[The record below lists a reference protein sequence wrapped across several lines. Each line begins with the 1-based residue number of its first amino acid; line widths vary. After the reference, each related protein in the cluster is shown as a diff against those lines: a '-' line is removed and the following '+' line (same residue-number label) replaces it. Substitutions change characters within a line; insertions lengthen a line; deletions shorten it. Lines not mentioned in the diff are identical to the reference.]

1 MAPPLSPLA
10 AELRA
15 AAPEK
20 FFAAL
25 FAPAPV
31 REAMMALAAFEAA
44 TARATL
50 ASQVLAGL
58 GRLSFWRDAIGTA
71 ADGRTLSHPAADA
84 LRAAIVAHRLPASAF
99 DRHLAAREA
108 LLTTGTIPDM
118 DGLAAHASDI
128 ALPLLDLGCRVLG
141 AGLPPGAQDAAEV
154 LGLAACL
161 REAIGLARAGRLVLP
176 EAECAAAG
184 FGVQSLA
191 EGRNRAGLA
200 SVTEAVARQAQARL
214 GMVPPVPRAAR
225 PALLG
230 LVAARAVLAALARAG
245 HDPAAASTWQ
255 PGTAMRLGMAWA
267 ALTGRVQGGAGAS
280 SRRSAQ

>member
-25 FAPAPV
+25 FAPPRV
-31 REAMMALAAFEAA
+31 REAMLALAAFEVA
-44 TARATL
+44 TARAAL

-58 GRLSFWRDAIGTA
+58 GRLSFWREAIGTA

-84 LRAAIVAHRLPASAF
+84 LRAAIVAHRLPVAAF

-108 LLTTGTIPDM
+108 LLTTGVIPDM
-118 DGLAAHASDI
+118 AALSAHARDLAA
-128 ALPLLDLGCRVLG
+128 PLLDLGCRVLD
-141 AGLPPGAQDAAEV
+141 ARPPPGIDDAAEA
-154 LGLAACL
+154 LGLVACL
-161 REAIGLARAGRLVLP
+161 REAIALARAGRLVLP
-176 EAECAAAG
+176 EDACTQSG

-200 SVTEAVARQAQARL
+200 RVTES
-214 GMVPPVPRAAR
+214 
-225 PALLG
+225 
-230 LVAARAVLAALARAG
+230 VAARAAALLAGRGAVPRAVRPAFLALVPARSVLAALLRAG
-245 HDPAAASTWQ
+245 HDPAAAATWQ
-255 PGTAMRLGMAWA
+255 PGTGVRLAMAWL
-267 ALTGRVQGGAGAS
+267 ALTGRC
-280 SRRSAQ
+280 